1 MVREDRADLHLL
13 ADSTLNAVRY
23 HHEVG
28 GALLLRDSL
37 HWPTSCGHASSCRL
51 LMIGVVTGQPSDLPD
66 LNPAE
71 ELWSLHIRPTDLIR
85 SSQDCCTPL
94 SHITLMNDVGF
105 LWPLNLMFETR
116 ALNVVYQM

>member
-1 MVREDRADLHLL
+1 MVREDHADLHLL

-37 HWPTSCGHASSCRL
+37 QWPASCGHASSCRL

-71 ELWSLHIRPTDLIR
+71 ELRSLHIR
-85 SSQDCCTPL
+85 SSQECCTPL